1 MKKTS
6 TSILHVLLVSA
17 VSAGFALAAN
27 GTGELVSLEER
38 AAYGW
43 RGIRVY
49 ASDAAGEDRALEVL
63 NQIAVPREGGRVLFI
78 PNVEIDSL
86 AAAENSYCVFGR
98 VDRFADLLPREP
110 RFAKAAAFLSRTDLA
125 TLPAGRYEIDGYDVF
140 ALVQECKLRDKAS
153 NPQPEAHRA
162 YIDIQVPLS
171 GEETYGYGWLTE
183 KNYTKPFDR
192 KKDIGFYGEQPLRW
206 RTLKPGE
213 FSVFL
218 PPYGAHAPCCR
229 GGGPGYRGI
238 RDLP

>member
-1 MKKTS
+1 MEKTS

-17 VSAGFALAAN
+17 VSAGFAFAAN
-27 GTGELVSLEER
+27 GTGEL
-38 AAYGW
+38 
-43 RGIRVY
+43 
-49 ASDAAGEDRALEVL
+49 
-63 NQIAVPREGGRVLFI
+63 VPREGGRVLFI

-110 RFAKAAAFLSRTDLA
+110 RFTKAAAFLSRTDLA
-125 TLPAGRYEIDGYDVF
+125 TLPAGRYEIDGDDIF

-213 FSVFL
+213 FS
-218 PPYGAHAPCCR
+218 APVW
-229 GGGPGYRGI
+229 GLDKAEIYR
-238 RDLP
+238 PSNPEA